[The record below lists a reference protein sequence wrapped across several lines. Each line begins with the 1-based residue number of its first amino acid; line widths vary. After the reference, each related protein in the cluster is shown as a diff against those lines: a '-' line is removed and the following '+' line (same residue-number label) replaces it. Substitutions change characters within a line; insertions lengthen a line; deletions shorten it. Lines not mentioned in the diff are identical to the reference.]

1 MARKNKVIRKMDR
14 GISTRPDRDGYW
26 VQIVVDGRR
35 RTFKAKT
42 LSQARTLYMR
52 LHTEKTDRRL
62 SPEKYRA
69 QKPLTVKEWTA
80 RCVSGSS
87 SRDRLHEK
95 QRMEYWSTLWGARA
109 LGSVTA
115 EDIRHQRAV
124 MMASGDYSPATVNR
138 YCSALRRMLTLA
150 CQENKIDRHP
160 MKGLKFLPE
169 PMKDRFFT
177 DEELHHLQQLLPA
190 QEWRAVAYALGTGMR
205 LGEQLGLMW
214 QQIDWESK
222 TATLPMTKSGKV
234 RRVPLSQEVLGILR
248 EQFSESPYVFP
259 HAHDPLRPADVKETS
274 KWFSV
279 RLKQAGMAGASWHV
293 LRHSFASRLLRAGSD
308 IVTVSKL
315 LGHSTILTTMRYLHH
330 AKTALHEAVNSVSVI
345 RFGTTTGTT
354 TEAEVR
360 LQVAER

>member
-1 MARKNKVIRKMDR
+1 MARRNKVIRKVDR
-14 GISTRPDRDGYW
+14 GISTRPDRAGYW
-26 VQIVVDGRR
+26 VQIVVNGRR

-42 LSQARTLYMR
+42 ISQARTLYMR

-69 QKPLTVKEWTA
+69 QKPLTVKEWIA
-80 RCVSGSS
+80 RCLSGSS
-87 SRDRLHEK
+87 SRDKLHEK
-95 QRMEYWSTLWGARA
+95 QRMEYWATLWGSRA
-109 LGSVTA
+109 LASISA
-115 EDIRHQRAV
+115 EDIRHHRAV

-177 DEELHHLQQLLPA
+177 DEELLHLQQLLPA
-190 QEWRAVAYALGTGMR
+190 HEWRAVALALGTGMR
-205 LGEQLGLMW
+205 LSEQLGLKW
-214 QQIDWESK
+214 SQIDWDSK
-222 TATLPMTKSGKV
+222 TATLPMTKSGRV

-248 EQFSESPYVFP
+248 EQFSESPHVFP
-259 HAHDPLRPADVKETS
+259 HPRDPLQPADVRETS
-274 KWFSV
+274 KWFRD
-279 RLKQAGMAGASWHV
+279 RLKQAGIGGASWHV
-293 LRHSFASRLLRAGSD
+293 LRHSFASRLLQAGAD

-315 LGHSTILTTMRYLHH
+315 LGHSTIQTTMRYIHH
-330 AKTALHEAVNSVSVI
+330 AKTALHEAVNTVSVI

-354 TEAEVR
+354 TRPDVKALEVGR
-360 LQVAER
+360 